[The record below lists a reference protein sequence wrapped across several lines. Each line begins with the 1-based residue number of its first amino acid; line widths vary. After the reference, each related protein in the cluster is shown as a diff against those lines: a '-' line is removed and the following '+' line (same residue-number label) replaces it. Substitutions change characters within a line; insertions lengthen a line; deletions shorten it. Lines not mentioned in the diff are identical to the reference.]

1 MTLSSGQ
8 AAACRRHGLDV
19 RIDDARRL
27 DPGAYRDFDAV
38 ASLGAFEHFCSRE
51 EYAAGLQ
58 DEIYADLFGRV
69 AAMLPSGGRF
79 YLQTMTFGPRMIP
92 VETIDIDADRDSD
105 EFIVALMEAQFPGSF
120 LPFGEEQVCAARSR
134 TSTTSRASAAGS
146 TTSRRSPAGALP
158 SPSPACAS
166 TC

>member
-1 MTLSSGQ
+1 MPPPRP
-8 AAACRRHGLDV
+8 RRAD
-19 RIDDARRL
+19 RRRARGST
-27 DPGAYRDFDAV
+27 PAPTGDFDAV

-51 EYAAGLQ
+51 EHAAGLQ

-120 LPFGEEQVCAARSR
+120 LPFGEEQVVRCAAPHFDHVSSVSGRLDYIETIAR
-134 TSTTSRASAAGS
+134 WRA
-146 TTSRRSPAGALP
+146 P